1 MYLHGSQIGDRIDR
15 VNGKDVSDGED
26 CAVKVGLYD
35 PSSPEQ
41 LFSLSVRGLPSS
53 CVSNC
58 LCLVA
63 FLSTR
68 VWPSVDLYRS

>member
-1 MYLHGSQIGDRIDR
+1 MCLHGSQIGDRIDR
-15 VNGKDVSDGED
+15 VNGKDVLDGED
-26 CAVKVGLYD
+26 CVVKVGLYD

-41 LFSLSVRGLPSS
+41 PSVLSVCGLPCS
-53 CVSNC
+53 VSNC

-68 VWPSVDLYRS
+68 AWPSVCVYRS